1 MPGHE
6 LVVLLKPS
14 DEYLSINNTSL
25 LFLIMFEIFYYK
37 KEKNKNKKNSWDT
50 KITAFLDKFISHP
63 LLYKTI
69 TGALFGIAEGPLTP
83 LPSPN
88 Q

>member
-37 KEKNKNKKNSWDT
+37 KEKNKNKK
-50 KITAFLDKFISHP
+50 IV
-63 LLYKTI
+63 
-69 TGALFGIAEGPLTP
+69 GIPKLQ
-83 LPSPN
+83 PSLIN
-88 Q
+88 L